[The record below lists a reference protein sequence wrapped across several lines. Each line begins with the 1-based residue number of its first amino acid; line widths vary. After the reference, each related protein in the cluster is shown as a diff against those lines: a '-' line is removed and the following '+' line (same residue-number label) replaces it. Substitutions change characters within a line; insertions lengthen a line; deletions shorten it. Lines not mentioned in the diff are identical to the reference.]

1 MDSPDTWRWI
11 WLVGM
16 VLFAAGEIVT
26 TGFFLLPFAIGAGV
40 AAVLAFAD
48 VDVGIQ
54 WLSFLGTSTA
64 AFLALRPLARRMND
78 SVSAEGIGSRRL
90 IGQVASVLEPIP
102 AGVGGVGLVRVNREE
117 WRAESLTTEEIPAD
131 AHVRVADV
139 RGTHVV
145 VETVERSP
153 S

>member
-1 MDSPDTWRWI
+1 
-11 WLVGM
+11 M
-16 VLFAAGEIVT
+16 VLFAAGENAT
-26 TGFFLLPFAIGAGV
+26 PGFDLLPVAIGAGV

-54 WLSFLGTSTA
+54 WVAFLGTSTA
-64 AFLALRPLARRMND
+64 TFLALRPLARRMNE

-90 IGQVASVLEPIP
+90 IGQTAAVLEPIP

-117 WRAESLTTEEIPAD
+117 WRAESLSAD
-131 AHVRVADV
+131 EVPSGAAVRIADV

-145 VETVERSP
+145 VETIERSP